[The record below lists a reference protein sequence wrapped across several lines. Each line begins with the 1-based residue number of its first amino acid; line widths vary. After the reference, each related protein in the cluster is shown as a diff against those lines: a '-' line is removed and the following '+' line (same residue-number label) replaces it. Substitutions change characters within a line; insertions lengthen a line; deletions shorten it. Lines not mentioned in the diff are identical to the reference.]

1 MIGTF
6 FSNRDSLAL
15 TNMMRE
21 MDEKYHINK
30 FVADQ
35 DNAENIK
42 NIENMLKAYSDIEK
56 SIWFKSSEIN
66 LQGSVTV
73 ILSRCFHI

>member
-1 MIGTF
+1 
-6 FSNRDSLAL
+6 
-15 TNMMRE
+15 MMQE

-56 SIWFKSSEIN
+56 SIWFKSSEIT
-66 LQGSVTV
+66 LQVSVTV
-73 ILSRCFHI
+73 LLSRRFHL

>member
-1 MIGTF
+1 
-6 FSNRDSLAL
+6 
-15 TNMMRE
+15 MMRE

-56 SIWFKSSEIN
+56 SIWFKSSEIT
-66 LQGSVTV
+66 LQVSVTV
-73 ILSRCFHI
+73 LLSRRFHL

>member
-1 MIGTF
+1 
-6 FSNRDSLAL
+6 
-15 TNMMRE
+15 

-42 NIENMLKAYSDIEK
+42 NIENMRKAYSDIEK
-56 SIWFKSSEIN
+56 SIWFKSSEIT
-66 LQGSVTV
+66 LQVSVTV
-73 ILSRCFHI
+73 LLSRRFHL

>member
-1 MIGTF
+1 
-6 FSNRDSLAL
+6 
-15 TNMMRE
+15 MMRE

-73 ILSRCFHI
+73 ILSRCFHL